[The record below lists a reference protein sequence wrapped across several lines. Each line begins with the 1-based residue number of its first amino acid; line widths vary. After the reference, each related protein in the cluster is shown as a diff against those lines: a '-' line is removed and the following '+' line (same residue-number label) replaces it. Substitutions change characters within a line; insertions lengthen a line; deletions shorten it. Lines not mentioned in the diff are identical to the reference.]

1 MGFDICSTNL
11 YAIVEITKFGKVTK
25 ASVCLLTR
33 LFFLFLSTIFFMSA
47 SCATIPR
54 FGIKSVVRD
63 FCSTFF
69 SVVLFLTI
77 FTLFEPKKKF
87 ISHPQSSLWRQGH
100 DEEPQ
105 GYVDWRSLLILR
117 RAPPKIQSSNPLH
130 RNTKWKKKE
139 SNPRK
144 RKQKRR
150 PTGFFYRVSRVQQIF
165 GFPSC
170 AVVFCCA

>member
-33 LFFLFLSTIFFMSA
+33 LFFFVPFDYFF
-47 SCATIPR
+47 SCPLPVRRSVSR
-54 FGIKSVVRD
+54 FGI
-63 FCSTFF
+63 FF

-150 PTGFFYRVSRVQQIF
+150 PTGFFYRVSRVRQIF